1 MSIPEKDLIERLR
14 RVYGL
19 FNAEDF
25 DAAMEIAHPDIVF
38 VRPGAQSELRG
49 VDALR
54 AWMEPDAFE
63 SQVIEPEDFEAAGN
77 RILVRQHAT
86 ARGAGSGIEIEIDA
100 WTLWTFDDDGKATRM
115 QFFLP
120 DEEDQARHLLR
131 GDQG

>member
-1 MSIPEKDLIERLR
+1 MSIPEEDLIELLR
-14 RVYGL
+14 RVYAR

-25 DAAMEIAHPDIVF
+25 DAAIEMAHPDIVF
-38 VRPGAQSELRG
+38 ARPGGQSEVRG

-63 SQVIEPEDFEAAGN
+63 SQVVEPEAFEADGN
-77 RILVRQHAT
+77 RVLVRQRTT
-86 ARGAGSGIEIEIDA
+86 ARGAGSGIEMEIES

-120 DEEDQARHLLR
+120 NEEDEARLALR
-131 GDQG
+131 CG

>member
-25 DAAMEIAHPDIVF
+25 DAAMEIAHADIVF
-38 VRPGAQSELRG
+38 ARPGGQSDVRG
-49 VDALR
+49 AEALR

-63 SQVIEPEDFEAAGN
+63 SQAIEIEEFEVAGN
-77 RILVRQHAT
+77 RVLVRQHAT
-86 ARGAGSGIEIEIDA
+86 ARGAGSGIEIEIES
-100 WTLWTFDDDGKATRM
+100 WTVWTFDDDGKATRM

-120 DEEDQARHLLR
+120 NEEGEARRALR
-131 GDQG
+131 GG